1 MNEDTRKKK
10 KRPSLTTLYEGTMKE
25 ITSNENR
32 YIEFLNFASRVHK
45 YIFSVHYKIKKS
57 NGIYPYTVYV
67 ILKLSYYY
75 L

>member
-1 MNEDTRKKK
+1 MDQNECKKDILTRC
-10 KRPSLTTLYEGTMKE
+10 T
-25 ITSNENR
+25 ENG
-32 YIEFLNFASRVHK
+32 L
-45 YIFSVHYKIKKS
+45 FSVHYKIKKS